1 MISNLMKKKM
11 NKVCIKRP
19 KSTILFYLIFIKECD
34 IYELSNQCIF
44 VYYDQDY
51 FDNMQLVF

>member
-11 NKVCIKRP
+11 NRP